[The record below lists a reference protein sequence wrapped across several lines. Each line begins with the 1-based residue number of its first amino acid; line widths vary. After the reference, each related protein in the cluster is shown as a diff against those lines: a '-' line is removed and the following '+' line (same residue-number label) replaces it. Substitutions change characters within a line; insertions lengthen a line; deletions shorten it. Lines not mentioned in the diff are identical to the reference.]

1 MQDVHSSSPR
11 RARSFLAESRTAAKV
26 APAPTR
32 AEWTP
37 EHARIAWRRA
47 VAPIAAPIVAESART
62 CAHVLAQ
69 AAGALHATAARFYK
83 ARRARRARLARRE
96 ASVRAR
102 HAGTQVAKSRASWL
116 APGCGPE
123 LSEIP
128 P

>member
-1 MQDVHSSSPR
+1 VADGAIE
-11 RARSFLAESRTAAKV
+11 RALGIDGANESVLYV
-26 APAPTR
+26 AGVGMPKSIR
-32 AEWTP
+32 
-37 EHARIAWRRA
+37 
-47 VAPIAAPIVAESART
+47 
-62 CAHVLAQ
+62 
-69 AAGALHATAARFYK
+69 
-83 ARRARRARLARRE
+83 ARRARRARFARRE